1 MLWEET
7 VTQHAHGCKE
17 KCCYRFLGQRWLRMP
32 VVCIGQPILPQVSA
46 RNDSHGN
53 STVQLYLVTQLQQ
66 YFRRLGQSQIIIF
79 FFLKCNI
86 LRMEQFTT
94 YSFHKCLTELIQY

>member
-1 MLWEET
+1 MSVLWEET

-17 KCCYRFLGQRWLRMP
+17 KCCYRFLGQHWLRML

-79 FFLKCNI
+79 FFF
-86 LRMEQFTT
+86 EV
-94 YSFHKCLTELIQY
+94 

>member
-1 MLWEET
+1 
-7 VTQHAHGCKE
+7 
-17 KCCYRFLGQRWLRMP
+17 MP
-32 VVCIGQPILPQVSA
+32 VVDISQPIIPQVIS

-66 YFRRLGQSQIIIF
+66 YFRRLGQSQI

-86 LRMEQFTT
+86 LSMEQFTT

>member
-1 MLWEET
+1 MLL
-7 VTQHAHGCKE
+7 QIFGSALAKDAL
-17 KCCYRFLGQRWLRMP
+17 YASANQFFLRF
-32 VVCIGQPILPQVSA
+32 SA

-79 FFLKCNI
+79 FLKCNI
-86 LRMEQFTT
+86 LSMEQFTT